1 MNELSLDPP
10 CNPVKGAERIPC
22 RESHVA
28 RLRIHRMTQHVLLVD
43 DDPVVRDLVREYL
56 QGHGLAVSVMH
67 DGTGLKRR
75 LNAERPSIVVLDVM
89 MPEQDGISALRELR
103 ASGDDI
109 PVIFLTARSDVID
122 RVIGLELG
130 ADDYLAKPFD
140 PRELLARIRTV
151 LRRRDAALPG
161 APEDRPSYR
170 FGPYEVDFAARE
182 LRHNG
187 QRVPLRSGEFAT
199 LKIFVKNEMV
209 VLTRAQLNEKLR
221 GQAGTYRDRSLDVS
235 IWRLRRLLEAD
246 PSDPR
251 YVQTVWGQGYI
262 FVPQGETGAVERA
275 LRRA

>member
-1 MNELSLDPP
+1 
-10 CNPVKGAERIPC
+10 
-22 RESHVA
+22 
-28 RLRIHRMTQHVLLVD
+28 MTTSVLIVD
-43 DDPVVRDLVREYL
+43 DDPAVCDLLSRFL
-56 QGHGLAVSVMH
+56 KARGLDVSVLH
-67 DGTGLKRR
+67 DGTGLRRR
-75 LNAERPSIVVLDVM
+75 LEYARPSIVVLDIM
-89 MPEQDGISALRELR
+89 MPDMDGLAALRQVR
-103 ASGDDI
+103 SAGDDI
-109 PVIFLTARSDVID
+109 PVIFVTARDSVTDKVE
-122 RVIGLELG
+122 GLELG

-151 LRRRDAALPG
+151 LRRRDAAAPG
-161 APEDRPSYR
+161 APEDRPPYR

-187 QRVPLRSGEFAT
+187 ERVPLRSGEFAT

-262 FVPQGETGAVERA
+262 FVPHGETGAVERA
-275 LRRA
+275 IRRASTEA

>member
-1 MNELSLDPP
+1 M
-10 CNPVKGAERIPC
+10 KGPERNRC
-22 RESHVA
+22 REN
-28 RLRIHRMTQHVLLVD
+28 RRRRFRMNRMTQHVLLVD
-43 DDPVVRDLVREYL
+43 DDPVIRDLVREYL
-56 QGHGLAVSVMH
+56 QGHGMAVSVMH

-75 LNAERPSIVVLDVM
+75 LDAERPCIVILDVM
-89 MPEQDGISALRELR
+89 MPERDGISALRELR
-103 ASGDDI
+103 AAGDDI

-151 LRRRDAALPG
+151 LRRRDAASPG
-161 APEDRPSYR
+161 APEDRPPYR

-187 QRVPLRSGEFAT
+187 ERVPLRSGEFAT

-235 IWRLRRLLEAD
+235 IWRLRRLLETD

-262 FVPQGETGAVERA
+262 FVPHGETGAVERVTR
-275 LRRA
+275 RRAAES

>member
-1 MNELSLDPP
+1 MKE
-10 CNPVKGAERIPC
+10 AERNQG
-22 RESHVA
+22 REKA
-28 RLRIHRMTQHVLLVD
+28 NWRLRMNCMTHHVLLVD

-56 QGHGLAVSVMH
+56 QGNGLAVSVLH

-75 LNAERPSIVVLDVM
+75 LDAERPSIVVLDVM

-103 ASGDDI
+103 AAGDDI

-130 ADDYLAKPFD
+130 ADDYVAKPFD

-151 LRRRDAALPG
+151 LRRRDAAAPG
-161 APEDRPSYR
+161 APEDRPPYR

-187 QRVPLRSGEFAT
+187 ERVPLRSGEFAT

-275 LRRA
+275 IRSASTEA

>member
-1 MNELSLDPP
+1 MPP
-10 CNPVKGAERIPC
+10 RSRMI
-22 RESHVA
+22 
-28 RLRIHRMTQHVLLVD
+28 RMTHQVLLVD

-56 QGHGLAVSVMH
+56 QGNGLAVSVLH
-67 DGTGLKRR
+67 DGIGLKRR
-75 LNAERPSIVVLDVM
+75 LDAERPSIIVLDVM
-89 MPEQDGISALRELR
+89 MPEQDGISALRDLR

-151 LRRRDAALPG
+151 LRRRDAAVPG
-161 APEDRPSYR
+161 APENRPPYR

-187 QRVPLRSGEFAT
+187 ERVPLRSGEFAT
-199 LKIFVKNEMV
+199 LKIFVKNEMA
-209 VLTRAQLNEKLR
+209 VLTRSQLNEKLR
-221 GQAGTYRDRSLDVS
+221 GQSGTYRDRSLDVS

-251 YVQTVWGQGYI
+251 YIQTVWGQGYI
-262 FVPQGETGAVERA
+262 FVPHGETGAVQRAVERA
-275 LRRA
+275 AAAT

>member
-1 MNELSLDPP
+1 MKE
-10 CNPVKGAERIPC
+10 AERNWY
-22 RESHVA
+22 REKA
-28 RLRIHRMTQHVLLVD
+28 PLRLRMNRMTHHVLLVD

-56 QGHGLAVSVMH
+56 QGNGLAVSVLD

-75 LNAERPSIVVLDVM
+75 LDVERPSIVVLDVM

-103 ASGDDI
+103 AAGDDI

-151 LRRRDAALPG
+151 LRRRDAASPG
-161 APEDRPSYR
+161 APEDRPPYR
-170 FGPYEVDFAARE
+170 FGPYEVDFAARQ

-187 QRVPLRSGEFAT
+187 DRWPLRSGEFAT

-235 IWRLRRLLEAD
+235 IWRWGGVVGAQHAD
-246 PSDPR
+246 PR
-251 YVQTVWGQGYI
+251 CARTACGGGVI
-262 FVPQGETGAVERA
+262 FLRA
-275 LRRA
+275 GW